1 MKVTAAKKPEG
12 ERIKRGSGELPRG
25 GARAENGRRI
35 VILCSHTPSLFW
47 FRMDMMRTF
56 IEKGWQVT
64 ACGNEAESEWKPS
77 FEEQGIAYRQIYVN
91 RNSTNPL
98 DDIRTYRSI
107 KRILAELKPD
117 KIFTFQAKTV
127 IYGGLAARRL
137 KAGEVYPLIAGIG
150 SVFLDKSL
158 RIRIALAVMKRSY
171 TAALKKSRL
180 VFFQNRNDVEL
191 FKKLGIIKDQEV
203 VYLHGSGVNTERFA
217 VLPMPERF
225 GFLCTARIIRD
236 KGVMEYLEASRIIKE
251 KRPEVRCMLV
261 GPFDTNPSAVK
272 PAELEPYISAGVEYF
287 GYQEDVRPYL
297 EQCSVFVLPS
307 YREGTPKAVLE
318 AMSCGRAVITT
329 DVPGCRETVTD
340 GVNGRLIPAKDVE
353 ELVKCMESFIADPA
367 MAARMGAEGRR
378 LAEEVFDVR
387 SVDRV
392 ICEAMGID

>member
-1 MKVTAAKKPEG
+1 MSSYPISGTGIHQSRERSHKTKSLFRARSEPRRGETYGGYNLKVTAAKKPEG

-137 KAGEVYPLIAGIG
+137 KAG
-150 SVFLDKSL
+150 
-158 RIRIALAVMKRSY
+158 AV
-171 TAALKKSRL
+171 
-180 VFFQNRNDVEL
+180 
-191 FKKLGIIKDQEV
+191 
-203 VYLHGSGVNTERFA
+203 
-217 VLPMPERF
+217 
-225 GFLCTARIIRD
+225 
-236 KGVMEYLEASRIIKE
+236 
-251 KRPEVRCMLV
+251 
-261 GPFDTNPSAVK
+261 
-272 PAELEPYISAGVEYF
+272 
-287 GYQEDVRPYL
+287 
-297 EQCSVFVLPS
+297 
-307 YREGTPKAVLE
+307 
-318 AMSCGRAVITT
+318 
-329 DVPGCRETVTD
+329 
-340 GVNGRLIPAKDVE
+340 
-353 ELVKCMESFIADPA
+353 
-367 MAARMGAEGRR
+367 
-378 LAEEVFDVR
+378 
-387 SVDRV
+387 
-392 ICEAMGID
+392 

>member
-1 MKVTAAKKPEG
+1 ME
-12 ERIKRGSGELPRG
+12 
-25 GARAENGRRI
+25 
-35 VILCSHTPSLFW
+35 
-47 FRMDMMRTF
+47 
-56 IEKGWQVT
+56 
-64 ACGNEAESEWKPS
+64 
-77 FEEQGIAYRQIYVN
+77 
-91 RNSTNPL
+91 
-98 DDIRTYRSI
+98 
-107 KRILAELKPD
+107 ELKPD

-158 RIRIALAVMKRSY
+158 RIRVALAVMKRAY

-180 VFFQNRNDVEL
+180 VFFQNKNDVEL
-191 FKKLGIIKDQEV
+191 FREQGIIKDQEV

-236 KGVMEYLEASRIIKE
+236 KGVMEYLEASRVIKQ
-251 KRPEVRCMLV
+251 RHPEVRCMLV

-272 PAELEPYISAGVEYF
+272 PEELAPYIEAGVEYF

-318 AMSCGRAVITT
+318 AMSCGRAIITT

-340 GVNGRLIPAKDVE
+340 GVNGRLIPAKNVT
-353 ELVKCMESFIADPA
+353 ELITCMESFIEDPSLA
-367 MAARMGAEGRR
+367 ESMGREGRR